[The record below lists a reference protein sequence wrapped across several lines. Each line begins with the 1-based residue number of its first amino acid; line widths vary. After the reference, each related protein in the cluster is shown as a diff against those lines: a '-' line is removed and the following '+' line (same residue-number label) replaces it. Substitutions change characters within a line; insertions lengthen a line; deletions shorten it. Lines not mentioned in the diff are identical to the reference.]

1 MDAYRM
7 VYRRE
12 AFQFRNHLLRLD
24 SDSRFARF
32 GAYTAD
38 AVIRRYCAE
47 IDWSRTRIIGYFRDG
62 VLRAATELC
71 YEPGPS
77 PQAVEL
83 AFSVE
88 RTYQNSRIGS
98 TLMARA
104 LILLSNQGIASGHVN
119 CLMTNRRMRTMATR
133 YRSQSEV
140 SCGSV
145 LITIDMASGG
155 IPARID
161 ALVDQMA
168 ELLFDPPG

>member
-1 MDAYRM
+1 M

-24 SDSRFARF
+24 SDSRTARF
-32 GAYTAD
+32 EAFTTD
-38 AVIRRYCAE
+38 AVIRRYCAD

-71 YEPGPS
+71 YESGPT
-77 PQAVEL
+77 PQAAEL

-88 RTYQNSRIGS
+88 RPFQNSRIGS

-104 LILLSNQGIASGHVN
+104 LILLRNQGVVCGHVN
-119 CLMTNRRMRTMATR
+119 CLQNNRRMRTLATR

-140 SCGSV
+140 SCGNV
-145 LITIDMASGG
+145 LITIDIASGAV
-155 IPARID
+155 PARVD
-161 ALVDQMA
+161 SLADQMA